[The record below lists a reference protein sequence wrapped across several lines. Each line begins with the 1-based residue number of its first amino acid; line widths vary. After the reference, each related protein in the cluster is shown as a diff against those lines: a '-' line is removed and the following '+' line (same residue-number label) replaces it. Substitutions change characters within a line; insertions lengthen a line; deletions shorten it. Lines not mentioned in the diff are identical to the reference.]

1 MVLVVSSMDYQEIL
15 LQIASLGAMTVCTV
29 KKDLE
34 QTDNYH
40 YICMVHTVGLLQ
52 SFW

>member
-1 MVLVVSSMDYQEIL
+1 MVLVVSSMNYQEVL
-15 LQIASLGAMTVCTV
+15 LQIARLGAMTVCTV
-29 KKDLE
+29 KDLE

-40 YICMVHTVGLLQ
+40 YICMVNTVVLLQ